1 MTEHSRKA
9 LLSGNI
15 LLIIPQE
22 FIDNKDKDTKYIW
35 IGLDTEDMEKTV
47 EDHRVKEKRWWLL
60 GEDIFGESKVQYP
73 CL

>member
-47 EDHRVKEKRWWLL
+47 EDHRVKEKR
-60 GEDIFGESKVQYP
+60 
-73 CL
+73 